1 MRREGVFMKD
11 CFVSGVLNATPV
23 WVEENGIIRT
33 SVISD
38 GTEGIVWIE
47 RLEDNGC
54 RVSLEAKNILRS
66 SHFIPTLGVKTELAI
81 FRSAILPLDERYIVN
96 VHEEALL
103 RGLAI
108 PNIEVSCLLREKFS
122 RERLKEMGF
131 WWIAVMHTPVS
142 SYENSRYTLCLDR
155 YGDEDW
161 LYVHGAKEY
170 DSYDEEGGFA
180 FEIPL

>member
-1 MRREGVFMKD
+1 MRREGVFMKE
-11 CFVSGVLNATPV
+11 CFVSGVLNATPT

-38 GTEGIVWIE
+38 GTVGEAWIN
-47 RLEDNGC
+47 RLERNGC
-54 RVSLEAKNILRS
+54 FVSSEAKNILRS
-66 SHFIPTLGVKTELAI
+66 SHFMPTLGVKTELAI
-81 FRSAILPLDERYIVN
+81 FRSTLLPFDERYTVN

-108 PNIEVSCLLREKFS
+108 PGIEVTCLLREKIS
-122 RERLKEMGF
+122 KEGLRAMGF

-142 SYENSRYTLCLDR
+142 SFENSRFALCLDR

-170 DSYDEEGGFA
+170 DSWDEEGGFA
-180 FEIPL
+180 FEIPS